1 MSKILGK
8 GIYIMGEPP
17 VAAGSLAVG
26 SSVYCNVNGV
36 KTEFIVVHQGKP
48 SSLYDDSCNGTWLLM
63 KDCYE
68 NRQWHNGSSN
78 KYEGS
83 DIHTYLNSTF
93 LNLFSSNIKDVIKQV
108 KIPYRKNG
116 GYGTNQSSA
125 NGLSCKIF
133 LLSGYEVG
141 WTSSDHQYFPQD
153 GAKLS
158 YFESGTGTSANNKR
172 IAYRNGSA
180 TNWWLRSPDTDDSSF
195 VWRVSSDG
203 NYGRYDAATSYGV
216 RPALVILSTALIDS
230 EGNITGKTQSLTGT
244 WVFNSALGAWP
255 SSLNNT
261 NLYTTF
267 ESNGTT
273 YPTFNF
279 TYGTTTGLYYN
290 STLAYTLAS
299 GGELVTTWANT
310 AYRVITFTTPFKRDT
325 NPDFYDWFV
334 SNAVYAKGW
343 KLNETITAYA
353 RTGYPAS
360 SSSSSKNIGRDSC
373 APNFTG
379 LSYTVDDGTTIYTDI
394 YTTAY
399 YYRSRVSGY
408 KKYTYR
414 SVTNMTL
421 RVGSE
426 SMSGTETA
434 SRTSTSSTS
443 NFPSNPQSANVTT
456 SQQILYF
463 KELPSTIISW
473 LLTNATPV

>member
-1 MSKILGK
+1 
-8 GIYIMGEPP
+8 MGEPP

-26 SSVYCNVNGV
+26 SSVFTNVNGV
-36 KTEFIVVHQGKP
+36 KTEFLVVHQGKP

-216 RPALVILSTALIDS
+216 RPAFIIPSTALIDS

-244 WVFNSALGAWP
+244 WVFNSTLTSMNWSGTALNGVIHYLCNGVEYNDISWDADAFIYGNSFEAYNRETDRW
-255 SSLNNT
+255 NN
-261 NLYTTF
+261 
-267 ESNGTT
+267 E
-273 YPTFNF
+273 
-279 TYGTTTGLYYN
+279 
-290 STLAYTLAS
+290 
-299 GGELVTTWANT
+299 
-310 AYRVITFTTPFKRDT
+310 AYRVITFTEPFERWYHA
-325 NPDFYDWFV
+325 PFYDWFV
-334 SNAVYAKGW
+334 SNAKEVKAENLY
-343 KLNETITAYA
+343 
-353 RTGYPAS
+353 GY
-360 SSSSSKNIGRDSC
+360 K
-373 APNFTG
+373 FT
-379 LSYTVDDGTTIYTDI
+379 SGTTIPVTVPASTLTGDATQQI
-394 YTTAY
+394 LDGTAPLFNVLCWHNADGNTSFANSDLCTKIS
-399 YYRSRVSGY
+399 SRVRY
-408 KKYTYR
+408 IK
-414 SVTNMTL
+414 M
-421 RVGSE
+421 
-426 SMSGTETA
+426 
-434 SRTSTSSTS
+434 
-443 NFPSNPQSANVTT
+443 QSANTFRRYAYSYVSMT
-456 SQQILYF
+456 SINGNKYNIASKGISSLTAPSSAIVVSDVDNLYF
-463 KELPSTIISW
+463 ADEPTGD
-473 LLTNATPV
+473 LLTWLNKYATKI